1 MAIGRSRRRVEGR
14 AGVKMKKQYQI
25 ENEIK
30 NCTIMESNSE
40 IVYIYT
46 MITREA
52 AKEIINLAAQFKAV
66 AVVGPRQSG
75 KTTLVR
81 MLFKD
86 KEYVNFENPDVR
98 LYALEDPRG
107 FLSNYPDGAVFDEA
121 QRVPEIF
128 SYLQQIL
135 DESSSNGMFIIT
147 GSNNFLLQENI
158 SQSLAG
164 RVGYLNL
171 LPLTLNEINNK
182 ESSISQMLFK
192 GCYPS
197 LYNTAIDASQWY
209 ANYIRTY
216 IERDVRLIK
225 NITNLVSFERFLRL
239 CAGRI
244 GQLLNMNSMAV
255 ELGVDTK
262 TISAWIS
269 VLETSF
275 VLFRLQPYHKNFN
288 KRIVKMPK
296 LYFYDTGLASAL
308 LGIQNSDQID
318 LHPFRGS
325 LFENMVVVDFLKTR
339 FNKAKTN
346 NLYFWRDNA
355 GNEVDLLIDNG
366 PTIIPIEIKS
376 GQTVTNDYFKG
387 ILYWNK
393 LTQNEGGFVVY
404 GGKITQKR
412 SSGISVIPYHSV
424 NSVE

>member
-1 MAIGRSRRRVEGR
+1 
-14 AGVKMKKQYQI
+14 
-25 ENEIK
+25 
-30 NCTIMESNSE
+30 MEFNSI
-40 IVYIYT
+40 IVYICS
-46 MITREA
+46 MIQREA
-52 AKEIINLAAQFKAV
+52 EKEILNLAAHFKAV

-86 KEYVNFENPDVR
+86 KDYVNFENPDIR
-98 LYALEDPRG
+98 LYAIDDPRG
-107 FLSNYPDGAVFDEA
+107 FLSNYPNGAIFDEA

-135 DESSSNGMFIIT
+135 DESSTNGMFIIT

-171 LPLTLNEINNK
+171 LPLTLNEINEN
-182 ESSISQMLFK
+182 ESSISQVLFK

-197 LYNTAIDASQWY
+197 LYNTAIDATQWY

-216 IERDVRLIK
+216 VERDVRLIK
-225 NITNLVSFERFLRL
+225 NITNLVTFEHFLKL

-262 TISAWIS
+262 TIGAWIS

-275 VLFRLQPYHKNFN
+275 VVFRLQPYYKNFN

-308 LGIQNSDQID
+308 LGVQNSTQID
-318 LHPFRGS
+318 VHPFRGP
-325 LFENMVVVDFLKTR
+325 LFENMLVVDFLKTR

-355 GNEVDLLIDNG
+355 GNEVDLLLDNG
-366 PTIIPIEIKS
+366 LSITPIEIKS
-376 GQTVTNDYFKG
+376 GQTVTQDYFKG

-393 LTQNEGGFVVY
+393 LTQTEGGYVVY
-404 GGKITQKR
+404 GGTLIQKR
-412 SSGISVIPYHSV
+412 SSGISIIPYHSV
-424 NSVE
+424 NMVEN